1 MVFNVLI
8 PLTKKITEYN
18 SNQAGA
24 TNINSCYV
32 YMRYGTIG
40 DGRCTILLFPTCP
53 QSSLRFR
60 RLHVAGND
68 FIVRDFCRAFT
79 WGIVRESSKGVRYY
93 RTPYANYRTRLGTIA
108 NYHTSCKRLK
118 RRDDW
123 EQMGNCSYNTSDANI
138 KGAASYRSRTI
149 SLSGNNHFCS
159 QLLLVHIEGLR
170 NITSLTFE
178 MKIMCPSRNICSKHT
193 FSWKN

>member
-1 MVFNVLI
+1 MCIVMTWCHHLCFNVESMSYCYHALFSC
-8 PLTKKITEYN
+8 LGVFRL
-18 SNQAGA
+18 SRLGVHCHDL
-24 TNINSCYV
+24 CYV

-123 EQMGNCSYNTSDANI
+123 EQMGTNVE
-138 KGAASYRSRTI
+138 
-149 SLSGNNHFCS
+149 L
-159 QLLLVHIEGLR
+159 
-170 NITSLTFE
+170 
-178 MKIMCPSRNICSKHT
+178 
-193 FSWKN
+193 